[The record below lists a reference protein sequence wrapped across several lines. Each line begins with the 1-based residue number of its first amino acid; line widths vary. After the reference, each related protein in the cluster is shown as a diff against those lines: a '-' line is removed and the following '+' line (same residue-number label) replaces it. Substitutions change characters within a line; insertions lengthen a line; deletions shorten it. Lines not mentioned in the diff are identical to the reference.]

1 MGLIVDNFA
10 GGGGAS
16 TGIRLATGRDPDL
29 AVNHDYEALVMY
41 RENHPRTKV
50 YCDDV
55 FKVDPLKVTEGQP
68 VELAWFSPDCKHFSK
83 AKGGKPKSKKIRG
96 LAWVMVKWAAT
107 VRPALMF
114 LENVEEFQTWG
125 PLLEDGRGLSGS
137 EGSHVPQLHR
147 AATQSGL
154 PGGVAGCGRVI
165 TVRRRSGKRL
175 FLIARCD
182 GLPITWPE
190 PTHGKPGSPE
200 VVSGR
205 LKPWRTAAECIDF
218 SIPCPSIFE
227 REKELA
233 EATMRRIARGI
244 RKFVTEADDPFI
256 VPVTHPGDVRVHG
269 LHEPF
274 RTITGANRGELAL
287 ISPHVTKFRTG
298 ATGSAVD
305 APLHTIT
312 AGPKDDPAGAAH
324 AMGLVEAKLAPFLTE
339 HANASGQ
346 RVFNA
351 AEPLR
356 TQCGEVKGGHFAE
369 VCAFLA
375 KHYGGHETPGAKVIA
390 PADTIT
396 AQDHH
401 ALVAAHVVR
410 HFGKSV
416 GSQAKEPVGAI
427 CAGGMGKTGIVTSHL
442 SKLYGTT
449 TGHDA
454 REPIHTIT
462 GGGNHIAE
470 VRAFLIKY
478 YGQGGQDQDCRDPM
492 HTIPSHDRIGLVT
505 IHGEEYVITDIGMRM
520 LEPRELYLA
529 QGFPADYKIA
539 PKAWVTRG
547 KKLIFRAL
555 PKHAQVRMC
564 GNSVPPPMSEALVRA
579 NYSPVAE
586 ELAA

>member
-1 MGLIVDNFA
+1 
-10 GGGGAS
+10 
-16 TGIRLATGRDPDL
+16 
-29 AVNHDYEALVMY
+29 
-41 RENHPRTKV
+41 
-50 YCDDV
+50 
-55 FKVDPLKVTEGQP
+55 
-68 VELAWFSPDCKHFSK
+68 
-83 AKGGKPKSKKIRG
+83 
-96 LAWVMVKWAAT
+96 
-107 VRPALMF
+107 
-114 LENVEEFQTWG
+114 
-125 PLLEDGRGLSGS
+125 
-137 EGSHVPQLHR
+137 
-147 AATQSGL
+147 
-154 PGGVAGCGRVI
+154 
-165 TVRRRSGKRL
+165 
-175 FLIARCD
+175 
-182 GLPITWPE
+182 
-190 PTHGKPGSPE
+190 
-200 VVSGR
+200 
-205 LKPWRTAAECIDF
+205 
-218 SIPCPSIFE
+218 
-227 REKELA
+227 
-233 EATMRRIARGI
+233 MRRIARGI

-416 GSQAKEPVGAI
+416 GSQAKPSPSVPSAPAAWGRRDCNVAPFEA
-427 CAGGMGKTGIVTSHL
+427 L
-442 SKLYGTT
+442 R
-449 TGHDA
+449 HDD
-454 REPIHTIT
+454 RPRCS
-462 GGGNHIAE
+462 
-470 VRAFLIKY
+470 RA
-478 YGQGGQDQDCRDPM
+478 D
-492 HTIPSHDRIGLVT
+492 SHD
-505 IHGEEYVITDIGMRM
+505 HGWG
-520 LEPRELYLA
+520 
-529 QGFPADYKIA
+529 QS
-539 PKAWVTRG
+539 
-547 KKLIFRAL
+547 
-555 PKHAQVRMC
+555 HC
-564 GNSVPPPMSEALVRA
+564 
-579 NYSPVAE
+579 
-586 ELAA
+586 